1 MALTLTKLKYKCFCG
16 PEPKPTR
23 VSVSIKTNK
32 RMNALSEL
40 IIVHFGQCRCRGAR
54 QKNFLCLTNLAPFAP
69 FALYVISSLF
79 FYLLGMVKE
88 KNPS

>member
-1 MALTLTKLKYKCFCG
+1 MLSWPGTKAHQG
-16 PEPKPTR
+16 IE
-23 VSVSIKTNK
+23 TNEQI
-32 RMNALSEL
+32 NILSE
-40 IIVHFGQCRCRGAR
+40 IILTHFAQCRCRGAR

-79 FYLLGMVKE
+79 FYLSGMVKE